1 MRGYLVKRILATVP
15 VMMVVAIFVFSL
27 LRLTPGD
34 PAAIIAGDYANPKDV
49 VQIRQKLGLDEPLYL
64 QFGIWM
70 SQLLRGDLGTSIFSG
85 LPVTQL
91 ITQRLEP
98 TLALTMFTLII
109 AIGLAIPLG
118 TLAAYHVG
126 TWIDRGVMIFPVLG
140 FSLPVFWLGFILIY
154 AFAMQLSILP
164 VQGYVHLSQ
173 GLLPFLKHLILPALT
188 LGLVYT
194 ALIARM
200 TRASML
206 EVLQEDYIRTAYAK
220 GARSWSIVVRH
231 ALKNAALPVV
241 TIIGVGFALLIGG
254 AVVTESVYALPGL
267 GRLTVDA
274 ILHRDY
280 PVIQGMILVVSAMYV
295 MVNLLIDL
303 AYAFLDPRIRY

>member
-1 MRGYLVKRILATVP
+1 
-15 VMMVVAIFVFSL
+15 
-27 LRLTPGD
+27 
-34 PAAIIAGDYANPKDV
+34 
-49 VQIRQKLGLDEPLYL
+49 
-64 QFGIWM
+64 M
-70 SQLLRGDLGTSIFSG
+70 SQLSHGDLGTSIFSG

-91 ITQRLEP
+91 IAQRLEP
-98 TLALTMFTLII
+98 TVALTILTMII
-109 AIGLAIPLG
+109 AIGMAIPLG
-118 TLAAYHVG
+118 TLAAWNAG
-126 TWIDRGVMIFPVLG
+126 TWIDRGVMIFAVLG
-140 FSLPVFWLGFILIY
+140 FSLPVFWLGFLLIY
-154 AFAMQLSILP
+154 AFAMQLSVLP
-164 VQGYVHLSQ
+164 VQGYVQLSQ

-206 EVLQEDYIRTAYAK
+206 EVLQEDYIRTAHAK
-220 GARSWSIVVRH
+220 GARSWSVLIRH

-254 AVVTESVYALPGL
+254 AVVTESVFALPGL

-295 MVNLLIDL
+295 VVNLLVDL